1 MKGHSLSSVRHLKPT
16 ILATLLSLV
25 FPTMATGTT
34 ETFTTSLTDSSYTYN
49 DYDSLES
56 TATNGMFYAS
66 GGKSQNVKLANITNI
81 QSKNYTFR
89 LSYPAAG
96 GTAPAYQTV
105 TLDGIGKISSSNGL
119 IFSTSGYAAS
129 SKNTAFQSINVY
141 ADELYIEKNSTTPVN
156 GASPFYKGA
165 IDLSSG
171 GYQTITGSIGKISIG
186 SKAGTS
192 SNTAIS
198 ASGRG
203 TNSAYEFAS
212 QTIHAAIGQIGSES
226 SRFDTG
232 ILANFN
238 ANQTIDKVGS
248 LYASKYGIVAYR
260 NEYGNNGIS
269 GDTGQRINSI
279 DTVNVDG
286 TGQVIGLYNW
296 SDTGNKYSG
305 MQYIG
310 VTKDIT
316 VQGTTAAVAMHNI
329 GGLQLVESKNRNG
342 VTISASGGSKNL
354 AVNINPNINNTTHN
368 VITETQLKGNFN
380 IEQGDLVVAAPHK
393 YNVATPLPDS
403 MSVLH
408 FSSGNWGNTT
418 TLADNLTIQIAAGNN
433 AEQDN
438 TRLKMTNG
446 SIAVNKNNV
455 IDVRGVFHGTGTL
468 VYRQVKEITPAPV
481 PSPVVPPSSL
491 DADDTDSPGEQL
503 PEKYP
508 FPFPQEEPYHV
519 VDNGTRGGMYLDK
532 IYRVNGTQDTGA
544 NSRLDIR
551 VEGINADEI
560 TSHADAFW
568 LLRSAANGIFANSG
582 IKNMEM
588 SQVLSNGKK
597 AAGRVYLPEGLVHK
611 YSTLWYFEETDKVE
625 DRDNTYQTID
635 GKDPTDPDGDD
646 YFKYEGNIIDFV
658 DEITDSVIDEETS
671 TMTGLASIPASNYF
685 IWRQDLE
692 TLSQRLGDVREY
704 PRQDGD
710 WVRVYGGQNKYNK
723 GKHYFRNDFWALQ
736 LGYDTPVENED
747 GTGNWIMGGALSYT
761 DGISH
766 LRYGGDGDSWM
777 LTGALYGTWH
787 NEEGDYFDLIG
798 KVSRMHNRFKVISEE
813 YTYRTK
819 AHHSNWAFSLSAE
832 YGKRFLD
839 KDNGY
844 FVQPQVQLQVG
855 RINGY
860 KYTTDNGIHVDQ
872 KAVDSV
878 IGRAGLALGR
888 KLEDG
893 TWFIRA
899 DILRE
904 FDGKANASY
913 RLEGGLPNHT
923 RIDFRD
929 TWGEV
934 SLGSTW
940 KLDQKSFAYA
950 QLKKSFCSDVETE
963 YRLDIGYRHMFD

>member
-1 MKGHSLSSVRHLKPT
+1 MKEHSLFSIRNLKPT
-16 ILATLLSLV
+16 ILTTLLSLA
-25 FPTMATGTT
+25 FPTLATGAT
-34 ETFTTSLTDSSYTYN
+34 ETFTTSLTDSSYIYN
-49 DYDSLES
+49 DYVSLES
-56 TATNGMFYAS
+56 TAANGMFYVS
-66 GGKSQNVKLANITNI
+66 GGKSQDVKLENIANIESAGI
-81 QSKNYTFR
+81 TFR
-89 LSYPAAG
+89 LDYPSG
-96 GTAPAYQTV
+96 SGTAPAYQTV
-105 TLDGIGKISSSNGL
+105 TLDGIGKVSSSNGQ
-119 IFSTSGYAAS
+119 IFSTTGFAGS
-129 SKNTAFQSINVY
+129 SKNNAFQSIDVH
-141 ADELYIEKNSTTPVN
+141 ADELYIARNSTAMTG
-156 GASPFYKGA
+156 GASPFYKGV
-165 IDLSSG
+165 IDLSTG
-171 GYQTITGSIGKISIG
+171 GFQTITGSIGKISIG
-186 SKAGTS
+186 SNTGTYGG
-192 SNTAIS
+192 TAIS

-203 TNSAYEFAS
+203 TNSVYEFAS

-226 SRFDTG
+226 SRFATG

-260 NEYGNNGIS
+260 NEYGNNGIG

-279 DTVNVDG
+279 DTVNVNG

-305 MQYIG
+305 MQYVG

-329 GGLQLVESKNRNG
+329 GGLQIVESRNRDG
-342 VTISASGGSKNL
+342 VTISASGGGKTL
-354 AVNINPNINNTTHN
+354 AVNINPNINNTTHD
-368 VITETQLKGNFN
+368 VITETQLIGNFN

-393 YNVATPLPDS
+393 YNVTTPLPDS

-408 FSSGNWGNTT
+408 FSSGNWGGTT

-433 AEQDN
+433 AEKDN

-468 VYRQVKEITPAPV
+468 VYKQVKEITPAPV
-481 PSPVVPPSSL
+481 PSPVVPPASA
-491 DADDTDSPGEQL
+491 DAGTPGEQL

-508 FPFPQEEPYHV
+508 YPFPQEKPYHV

-532 IYRVNGTQDTGA
+532 IYRLNGTQDTGA

-551 VEGINADEI
+551 VEGISADDI
-560 TSHADAFW
+560 PGHADAFW

-582 IKNMEM
+582 IENVQM
-588 SQVLSNGKK
+588 SPLLPNGKK
-597 AAGRVYLPEGLVHK
+597 AAGRIYLPEGLVHK
-611 YSTLWYFEETDKVE
+611 YSTFWYFEETDKVE
-625 DRDNTYQTID
+625 DRDNTYQTIN
-635 GKDPTDPDGDD
+635 GKDPTDPDSGD
-646 YFKYEGNIIDFV
+646 YFKYEGNIIDFA
-658 DEITDSVIDEETS
+658 DEETS
-671 TMTGLASIPASNYF
+671 TMSGLASIPASNYF

-747 GTGNWIMGGALSYT
+747 GTSNWIMGGALSFT

-787 NEEGDYFDLIG
+787 NEKGDYFDLIG
-798 KVSRMHNRFKVISEE
+798 KVSRMHNRFTVISED
-813 YTYRTK
+813 YSNRTK
-819 AHHSNWAFSLSAE
+819 ARHSNWAFSVSAE

-844 FVQPQVQLQVG
+844 YVQPQVQLQLG

-860 KYTTDNGIHVDQ
+860 KYRTDNDIHVNQ

-904 FDGKANASY
+904 FDGKVNASY
-913 RLEGGLPNHT
+913 SLEGGLPNRT
-923 RIDFRD
+923 RNDFRD

-934 SLGSTW
+934 SLGNTW